1 MMQAETEHTKTESE
15 CCAASKK
22 KSYHSQAPFISI
34 VVPCFNEENVI
45 ELFIKRISEVL
56 NKIDADYELLFI
68 NDGSTDNTIQQ
79 LIELAQGMTFIKII
93 NLSRNFGKEAALSAG
108 LDHACGDIVIPMDA
122 DLQDPPEL
130 IFDFLE
136 KWREGFEIVYGVR
149 ICRNSDTGLKR
160 VTAKWFYRIFNQLS
174 GVEIP
179 ENTGDFRLLDRRVV
193 NALNEL
199 PERSRFM
206 KGLFSWVG
214 FKAIGV
220 PYKRNPRAA
229 GQTKFSFWKLW
240 NFALDGLI
248 GFSTIPL
255 RIWSYFG
262 AIISFLSFIYAGMII
277 LKVLIYGKDVPG
289 YASLLTVVL
298 FFGGIQLLTIGILG
312 EYISR
317 LFVEVKRRP
326 LYIVDKVY
334 SFSSTE
340 SDHLD

>member
-1 MMQAETEHTKTESE
+1 
-15 CCAASKK
+15 
-22 KSYHSQAPFISI
+22 
-34 VVPCFNEENVI
+34 
-45 ELFIKRISEVL
+45 
-56 NKIDADYELLFI
+56 
-68 NDGSTDNTIQQ
+68 
-79 LIELAQGMTFIKII
+79 
-93 NLSRNFGKEAALSAG
+93 
-108 LDHACGDIVIPMDA
+108 
-122 DLQDPPEL
+122 
-130 IFDFLE
+130 
-136 KWREGFEIVYGVR
+136 
-149 ICRNSDTGLKR
+149 
-160 VTAKWFYRIFNQLS
+160 
-174 GVEIP
+174 
-179 ENTGDFRLLDRRVV
+179 
-193 NALNEL
+193 
-199 PERSRFM
+199 M